1 MKRFALSLLLFVALM
16 TAAFIG
22 GIVGSWF
29 FGGHAALAQGSQSN
43 ITADSVTTSVLNVVD
58 SEGKLRAEVS
68 VLDDGTAGVW
78 LYGPDQDL
86 RAFLGA
92 GTDGTPNLFLYDAGS
107 EGSVRASLGLSGDG
121 PGLILYD
128 SGSDGKQR
136 AALTLMSDGS
146 AVLGLSDTQG
156 QATLGGLM
164 GADGKAALVI
174 TDKDG
179 NILWGAPPSS

>member
-1 MKRFALSLLLFVALM
+1 MKRFGLSILLFVALM
-16 TAAFIG
+16 AAAFIG

-29 FGGHAALAQGSQSN
+29 FGSRAAMAQGSPTD
-43 ITADSVTTSVLNVVD
+43 ITADSVTTSVLNIVD
-58 SEGKLRAEVS
+58 STGKLRAEVS

-86 RAFLGA
+86 RAFLG
-92 GTDGTPNLFLYDAGS
+92 GTADGTPNLFLYDAGQ

-128 SGSDGKQR
+128 SGAEGQQR
-136 AALTLMSDGS
+136 AALTLMGDGS
-146 AVLGLSDTQG
+146 AVLGLSDTLG

-164 GADGKAALVI
+164 GSDGTAALVI

-179 NILWGAPPSS
+179 NIIWGAPPAS